1 VRKEPIVTELHDIQ
15 TDLKARFAISEPN
28 RQRPE
33 LLFLTAEAEE
43 ARNLIREL
51 KERHGF
57 SHLVLITAVDYIE
70 EGRFQLTYLLHNY
83 RLAADIGLRVYLPRE
98 ETEMESIHDLWAQ
111 AATYQRELKEMF
123 GIHFPGSPRVDEPF
137 ILENWDTTPPMRR
150 EFDTKKYSEETY
162 FPRPGRD
169 GKEPA
174 EHMKK
179 TLYPE
184 EF

>member
-1 VRKEPIVTELHDIQ
+1 VTELHDIQ
-15 TDLKARFAISEPN
+15 TELTTRFAVSEPN
-28 RQRPE
+28 LQRPE
-33 LLFLTAEAEE
+33 LLFITAAPGET
-43 ARNLIREL
+43 RNLIREL

-57 SHLVLITAVDYIE
+57 SHLVFLTAVDYIE
-70 EGRFQLTYLLHNY
+70 EGRFQLTYMLHNY
-83 RLAADIGLRVYLPRE
+83 RLGADIGIRVFLPRE

-123 GIHFPGSPRVDEPF
+123 GIHFPGSPRVDEEF
-137 ILENWDTTPPMRR
+137 ILENWRETPPMRR

-162 FPRPGRD
+162 FPRPGRN

-179 TLYPE
+179 KLYPE
-184 EF
+184 ET

>member
-1 VRKEPIVTELHDIQ
+1 LTELQTIQ
-15 TDLKARFAISEPN
+15 EEIEARFAISELN

-33 LLFLTAEAEE
+33 LLFLTAAPEE
-43 ARNLIREL
+43 ARNLLREL

-57 SHLVLITAVDYIE
+57 THLVFLTAVDYIE

-83 RLAADIGLRVYLPRE
+83 SLAADIGLRVYLPRE
-98 ETEMESIHDLWAQ
+98 GTEMESIHDLWAQ

-123 GIHFPGSPRVDEPF
+123 GIDFPGSPRVDEEF
-137 ILENWDTTPPMRR
+137 ILENWQTTPPMRR

-169 GKEPA
+169 GKEPE

-179 TLYPE
+179 KLYPE
-184 EF
+184 EL